1 MHKTY
6 DWAHY
11 AVTNTNYKA
20 WNAQCCK
27 ERFSKAVKASHLL
40 PTNTIRK
47 YGIRE
52 NNYRNYYPSKV

>member
-40 PTNTIRK
+40 PTKTIIYKKVWNT
-47 YGIRE
+47 
-52 NNYRNYYPSKV
+52 